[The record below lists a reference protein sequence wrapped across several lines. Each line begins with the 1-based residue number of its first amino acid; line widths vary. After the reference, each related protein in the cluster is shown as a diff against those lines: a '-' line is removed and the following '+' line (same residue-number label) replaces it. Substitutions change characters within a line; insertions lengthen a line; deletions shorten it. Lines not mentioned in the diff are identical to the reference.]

1 MICSAYLDRSNNQSM
16 TQKLRFSFTDLS
28 LFLVAFIWALNFSV
42 IKASLAEIDPY
53 TFNSIRFIL
62 ASGFLWAVVAKRK
75 QWFKIPKQDWVPLI
89 VLGLGGNLLYQWL
102 FIVGIDLTFAA
113 NAAVMLGTIPI
124 WVALFSHFFSFEI
137 LNRLKTVGVILAF
150 AGVGLIVAGGKNPIS
165 FGSDTFNGD
174 LVIIAAAVVWAVYT
188 IFSKEY
194 LARYTPLQ
202 FSTFMTSFG
211 AIALTLLAIPNASDT
226 NWSDVSPAAYGGMF
240 YSGLLAIG
248 VAYLIWNNGLKKVG
262 AVRTATYQ
270 NLVPVLGLIFGIVL
284 LGESLALLQYI
295 GSAIVI
301 CGIIL
306 TRYKKS

>member
-1 MICSAYLDRSNNQSM
+1 MICSAYLDRSNNQNM
-16 TQKLRFSFTDLS
+16 TQKLRFSFTDFS

-53 TFNSIRFIL
+53 TFNAIRFIL

-75 QWFKIPKQDWVPLI
+75 QWFKIHKQDWIPLI
-89 VLGLGGNLLYQWL
+89 ILGLGGNLLYQWL

-137 LNRLKTVGVILAF
+137 LNRLKTMGVILAF

-194 LARYTPLQ
+194 LTRYTPLQ

-211 AIALTLLAIPNASDT
+211 AITLIILAIPYASDT
-226 NWSDVSPAAYGGMF
+226 NWGDVSPAAYGGMF

-248 VAYLIWNNGLKKVG
+248 VAYLIWNNGLMKVG

-301 CGIIL
+301 CGIFL